1 MFANLMRRR
10 GANNNSSND
19 SDKHNQADQE
29 QSIDDGEQNF
39 DSLAYRLQHLS
50 SGINRH
56 SLDPFDVGSDGS
68 SSSDQSEFDV
78 EVDVLK
84 IGAVDDVG
92 WGANNGCG
100 DEEDSDGLFVDF
112 GERSRQKEIL
122 STPRFGGGS
131 SITSSNIS
139 RWDSTKHSHH
149 SLSTVESA
157 KIINNDVSSATIQKE
172 QAYTESS
179 NVPTVTYQP
188 VRRRSIPVAE
198 QMISPA
204 PITPK
209 RAQSIASST
218 LSSLSSPTDQCTKPL
233 PLVSTTFK
241 PVSRRLSSS
250 SGSSSR
256 RDEDNTNKNTNSGN
270 EECPRLEQLQMMSL
284 EELQTELTKIQ
295 AQSKANLENSW
306 KAAEHKRV
314 QKSALDDKV
323 EQLRTKL
330 NANDDFEDNVQEFQN
345 PLSRRG
351 RSSGDLVG
359 ILSDA
364 VGGMG
369 GMGLRPSRSLANLT
383 QDDWAEERG
392 NETFPIMPGRGI
404 SSDVI
409 AAFTL
414 DLESPSMPSRQNNI
428 QPRSSNQSVCSA
440 DSSEFGLKFDVSAE
454 HDQTGMH
461 CIPTKTGNESNQL
474 QDFDE
479 SATIKI
485 VEQDI
490 LVGSSSSKPEYRRRP
505 SEEGEL
511 STTSQG
517 SFPSNNTSSKGPDGG
532 RKRRPSLVR
541 RPSFMSLF
549 GLDSSKAGS
558 DDEAT
563 ANFSQDNQS
572 VASSTDSPLHNYGNI
587 FQVEARAIMI
597 EELQKVLIEKE
608 EDVEDLIDEIEEQ
621 KEESESCE
629 EQISRLRAKI
639 VDEYNTLTCKQSKLQ
654 QSVKELL
661 LWDSAVESILDKS
674 EGQRQEFKRRE
685 RELRDELASN
695 GNKGMISQIA
705 LEQKLGREYNTMEE
719 KAGASLSKIMDDL
732 RSIHTL
738 RLRCDLEEDSH
749 NPKLLFDR
757 LDAQTDKL
765 HNLFDETDRREKYI
779 SLKRN
784 IEDQLGRIIKAH
796 DRFFELEADLRGLLI
811 GLKLDEESSNDCN
824 ATESSCSGERRLLEQ
839 TFAKSVLPYLN
850 EAREEAMFVVDTLT
864 KCDRLLSWWNPV
876 DNEELDDAVSVSFML
891 DGTLGAVTENIATIQ
906 AKIEEEYSTFQRSLI
921 SGGISSSSEAKKSVR
936 LAELDHV
943 NAQVSSLEVCLAARQ
958 ILQKEYA
965 LKLDE
970 CHAQDEVNTKE
981 NLELVEVFRGQLN
994 ILTKKLS
1001 MDDNRI
1007 ASLRGALKEK
1017 KEQVTKLECEMNA

>member
-1 MFANLMRRR
+1 
-10 GANNNSSND
+10 
-19 SDKHNQADQE
+19 
-29 QSIDDGEQNF
+29 
-39 DSLAYRLQHLS
+39 
-50 SGINRH
+50 
-56 SLDPFDVGSDGS
+56 
-68 SSSDQSEFDV
+68 
-78 EVDVLK
+78 
-84 IGAVDDVG
+84 
-92 WGANNGCG
+92 
-100 DEEDSDGLFVDF
+100 
-112 GERSRQKEIL
+112 
-122 STPRFGGGS
+122 
-131 SITSSNIS
+131 
-139 RWDSTKHSHH
+139 
-149 SLSTVESA
+149 
-157 KIINNDVSSATIQKE
+157 
-172 QAYTESS
+172 
-179 NVPTVTYQP
+179 
-188 VRRRSIPVAE
+188 
-198 QMISPA
+198 
-204 PITPK
+204 
-209 RAQSIASST
+209 
-218 LSSLSSPTDQCTKPL
+218 
-233 PLVSTTFK
+233 
-241 PVSRRLSSS
+241 
-250 SGSSSR
+250 
-256 RDEDNTNKNTNSGN
+256 
-270 EECPRLEQLQMMSL
+270 MMSL

-306 KAAEHKRV
+306 KAAEQKRV

-330 NANDDFEDNVQEFQN
+330 NASDDFEDNVQEFQN
-345 PLSRRG
+345 SLSRRG
-351 RSSGDLVG
+351 KSSGDLVG
-359 ILSDA
+359 IFSNA

-383 QDDWAEERG
+383 RDDWAEERG

-440 DSSEFGLKFDVSAE
+440 DSSEYGLKFDVSAE
-454 HDQTGMH
+454 HDQTGGMH

-479 SATIKI
+479 LATIKI
-485 VEQDI
+485 VEQGI
-490 LVGSSSSKPEYRRRP
+490 LGGSSSSKPEYRRRP

-517 SFPSNNTSSKGPDGG
+517 SFPSNNTSSKGPNGG
-532 RKRRPSLVR
+532 RKR

-549 GLDSSKAGS
+549 GLDSSKTGS
-558 DDEAT
+558 DGETT

-572 VASSTDSPLHNYGNI
+572 VASSTDSIHTHGNI

-608 EDVEDLIDEIEEQ
+608 EDLEDLIEKIEEQ
-621 KEESESCE
+621 KEEAESCE
-629 EQISRLRAKI
+629 EQTRRLRAKI
-639 VDEYNTLTCKQSKLQ
+639 FDEYNTLTCKQAKLQ

-674 EGQRQEFKRRE
+674 EGQRQEFKQRE
-685 RELRDELASN
+685 CELRDELASN

-719 KAGASLSKIMDDL
+719 KASVSLSKIMDDL

-738 RLRCDLEEDSH
+738 RLRCDLEEDRH
-749 NPKLLFDR
+749 DPKQLFDR

-765 HNLFDETDRREKYI
+765 HILFDETDRHEKFI

-784 IEDQLGRIIKAH
+784 IEGQLGRIIKAH
-796 DRFFELEADLRGLLI
+796 DRFFELEAGLRGLLI
-811 GLKLDEESSNDCN
+811 GLELGEESSNDCN
-824 ATESSCSGERRLLEQ
+824 TTESSFSGERRLLEQ
-839 TFAKSVLPYLN
+839 TFAESVLPHLN
-850 EAREEAMFVVDTLT
+850 EARDEAIFVVDALT
-864 KCDRLLSWWNPV
+864 KCDRFLSWWNNFSV
-876 DNEELDDAVSVSFML
+876 DDEELDDAVSVSFML
-891 DGTLGAVTENIATIQ
+891 DGTLGAVTENLGIIE
-906 AKIEEEYSTFQRSLI
+906 AKIEEVLRNLI
-921 SGGISSSSEAKKSVR
+921 SAGISSSSEAKKSDR

-943 NAQVSSLEVCLAARQ
+943 NAQVSSLEVCLAALQ
-958 ILQKEYA
+958 SIQKEYA

-981 NLELVEVFRGQLN
+981 NLELVEVFRGQLK

-1017 KEQVTKLECEMNA
+1017 KEQVTKLEYEKKNSFMNA

>member
-1 MFANLMRRR
+1 MFVNLMRRR
-10 GANNNSSND
+10 GANNNSNN

-50 SGINRH
+50 SGVNRH
-56 SLDPFDVGSDGS
+56 SLDPFDVGGDGS

-78 EVDVLK
+78 EVDALK
-84 IGAVDDVG
+84 FGAVDDVG
-92 WGANNGCG
+92 WGGNNGSG
-100 DEEDSDGLFVDF
+100 DEEDSYYHQRRCRGDGLFVDF
-112 GERSRQKEIL
+112 GDRSRQKEIL

-157 KIINNDVSSATIQKE
+157 KIINNDVSSATIQQE
-172 QAYTESS
+172 QAYTKS
-179 NVPTVTYQP
+179 VPILTYQP
-188 VRRRSIPVAE
+188 VRRRSIPIAE

-218 LSSLSSPTDQCTKPL
+218 LSSLSSPTDHCTK

-241 PVSRRLSSS
+241 PASRRPSSS
-250 SGSSSR
+250 SGFLSR
-256 RDEDNTNKNTNSGN
+256 KDGDNTNKNTKSGN
-270 EECPRLEQLQMMSL
+270 EGCPRSEQLQMMSL

-306 KAAEHKRV
+306 KAAEQKRV
-314 QKSALDDKV
+314 QKSVLDEKV

-330 NANDDFEDNVQEFQN
+330 NSTDDFEDNVQEFQN

-351 RSSGDLVG
+351 KSSDDLG
-359 ILSDA
+359 IFFNA
-364 VGGMG
+364 AGGMG

-383 QDDWAEERG
+383 QDDWA
-392 NETFPIMPGRGI
+392 IMPGRGI

-414 DLESPSMPSRQNNI
+414 DLESSSMPSRQINI

-440 DSSEFGLKFDVSAE
+440 DSSEFGLEIDVSRT
-454 HDQTGMH
+454 DQTSGIH
-461 CIPTKTGNESNQL
+461 CVPTKAGNESNQL
-474 QDFDE
+474 QDFDV

-485 VEQDI
+485 LEQDI
-490 LVGSSSSKPEYRRRP
+490 LGGSSSSKPDYRRRP

-517 SFPSNNTSSKGPDGG
+517 SFPSNNTSSKGPNG
-532 RKRRPSLVR
+532 RRKR

-549 GLDSSKAGS
+549 GLDSSKTGS
-558 DDEAT
+558 DGEAT
-563 ANFSQDNQS
+563 ANFSQDKQS
-572 VASSTDSPLHNYGNI
+572 VASSTESPLHTYGNI

-608 EDVEDLIDEIEEQ
+608 KDVENLIDKIEEQ
-621 KEESESCE
+621 KEEVESCE
-629 EQISRLRAKI
+629 EQAGRLRAKI
-639 VDEYNTLTCKQSKLQ
+639 VDEYNILTCKQSKLQ

-674 EGQRQEFKRRE
+674 EGQRQELKQRE

-695 GNKGMISQIA
+695 ENKGMTQIA
-705 LEQKLGREYNTMEE
+705 LEQKLGREYNTMQE
-719 KAGASLSKIMDDL
+719 KASASLSKITDDL
-732 RSIHTL
+732 KSIHTL
-738 RLRCDLEEDSH
+738 RLQCGLEEDSH
-749 NPKLLFDR
+749 DLKQLFDR

-765 HNLFDETDRREKYI
+765 HNLFDETDRREKFI

-784 IEDQLGRIIKAH
+784 IEDQLGRIIKAY
-796 DRFFELEADLRGLLI
+796 DRFFELEADLRGFLI
-811 GLKLDEESSNDCN
+811 GLKVVEENSNNCN
-824 ATESSCSGERRLLEQ
+824 TTESSFSGKRRLLEQ
-839 TFAKSVLPYLN
+839 TFAESVLPHLK
-850 EAREEAMFVVDTLT
+850 EAREEAIFVVDALT
-864 KCDRLLSWWNPV
+864 KCDGVLSCWNNYSV
-876 DNEELDDAVSVSFML
+876 DDEELDDAVRVSFML
-891 DGTLGAVTENIATIQ
+891 DETLGAVTENLATIE
-906 AKIEEEYSTFQRSLI
+906 AKIEEEYLTFQRSLI
-921 SGGISSSSEAKKSVR
+921 SAGISSSSEAKKSDR

-943 NAQVSSLEVCLAARQ
+943 NAQVSSLEVCLAALQ
-958 ILQKEYA
+958 SLQKEYA
-965 LKLDE
+965 LKLE
-970 CHAQDEVNTKE
+970 EYHAQDEVNTKE
-981 NLELVEVFRGQLN
+981 NLEMIEVFKGQLK
-994 ILTKKLS
+994 ILSKKLS

-1007 ASLRGALKEK
+1007 AALRVSLKEK
-1017 KEQVTKLECEMNA
+1017 KEQVTKLECEKKNSFMNA